1 MTAVERKSVSTIN
14 GLPAHVLLVHFI
26 VVLAPLTALLAL
38 MCAVWPAARRRLVWL
53 VLALA
58 ALTTV
63 LTPLTT
69 EAGEWL
75 EHHLASTP
83 AIERHAELGDS
94 MLFFS
99 AALLVAALLLAFL
112 HVRAARERAVG
123 RAVTI
128 VASVVV
134 VVASVATMVQVYRI
148 GDSGAQSAWADAVSG
163 QPESAD
169 GD

>member
-1 MTAVERKSVSTIN
+1 MSTIN
-14 GLPAHVLLVHFI
+14 GLPAHVLLVHFV

-38 MCAVWPAARRRLVWL
+38 LCVAWPAARRRLVWL
-53 VLALA
+53 VLVLA
-58 ALTTV
+58 AVTTI

-75 EHHLASTP
+75 EHHSDRTP
-83 AIERHAELGDS
+83 AIEQHAELGDS
-94 MLFFS
+94 MLYFS

-123 RAVTI
+123 RTVTI
-128 VASVVV
+128 VASVMV
-134 VVASVATMVQVYRI
+134 VVASVAAMVQVYRI
-148 GDSGAQSAWADAVSG
+148 GDSGARSAWADAVSS
-163 QPESAD
+163 QPESSDD

>member
-1 MTAVERKSVSTIN
+1 MSTIN

-38 MCAVWPAARRRLVWL
+38 LCVAWPAARRRLVWL
-53 VLALA
+53 VVALA
-58 ALTTV
+58 AVTTI

-75 EHHLASTP
+75 QHHSENSA
-83 AIERHAELGDS
+83 AVERHADLGDS

-99 AALLVAALLLAFL
+99 LALLVAALLLAFM
-112 HVRAARERAVG
+112 HVRDARDRAVG
-123 RAVTI
+123 RTVAI
-128 VASVVV
+128 IASVLI

-148 GDSGAQSAWADAVSG
+148 GDSGAQSAWSDSVTEQS
-163 QPESAD
+163 SD
-169 GD
+169 DN